1 MLREFWRDGERL
13 VPLFERA
20 VAAQKTWESL
30 QLIVPFGME
39 DASFQAELRL
49 VYSERE
55 LERAG
60 RLRVTGHSEREG
72 ELLVRL
78 WLGERLL
85 RRGHIGSGHEEP
97 GSGMFIPG
105 PHIHYP
111 TTAFLNIDSRRSRS
125 RVYSWEISQSASLQ
139 EVMVSF
145 ARHVNVIGDVP
156 EIQQ

>member
-1 MLREFWRDGERL
+1 MLREFWRVGEQL
-13 VPLFERA
+13 VPLIERA
-20 VAAQKTWESL
+20 VEAEKSWDSL
-30 QLIVPFGME
+30 QLLE
-39 DASFQAELRL
+39 ASETGDTALSADLRL
-49 VYSERE
+49 VLPDRE
-55 LERAG
+55 LEREG
-60 RLRVTGHSEREG
+60 RLRIVGRAEREG
-72 ELLVRL
+72 DILIRF
-78 WLGERLL
+78 WLGQRLL

-125 RVYSWEISQSASLQ
+125 RVYSWEISQSASLH
-139 EVMVSF
+139 EAMVSF